1 MIVSSLFIRNYK
13 DSFSFEAN
21 TTVNQ
26 NFIKELQA
34 IQAINN
40 LFFPFSVVF
49 FVSVVKIQLTAAKR
63 YYQIQATVK
72 RRLTTP
78 ITASKTLNIVA
89 YSLENQRQTPFFALK
104 KFLYYNNYRKQ
115 NR

>member
-1 MIVSSLFIRNYK
+1 MQASNKQSVFPVFGRVFRFHCQ
-13 DSFSFEAN
+13 D
-21 TTVNQ
+21 TTNSG
-26 NFIKELQA
+26 KTPL
-34 IQAINN
+34 
-40 LFFPFSVVF
+40 P
-49 FVSVVKIQLTAAKR
+49 
-63 YYQIQATVK
+63 IQATVK